1 MSKLAVMRSK
11 WSKSKIIRD
20 RLGRFAA
27 KNAPDLIVGTGGT
40 VGSLIGGHFGGAV
53 GALAGDLIG
62 GLATRQVVNVTTSAL
77 NAKQK
82 LIAKEAY
89 KKAQRLQK
97 LKMLGAETRSELKKT
112 SEKLGDEITS
122 DITGYVL
129 GNAIANVTSKTLG
142 KSIPFIG
149 GTATYTIVPKL
160 VKLRK
165 QIASKHG
172 NHQ

>member
-1 MSKLAVMRSK
+1 MSKLAAMRSK
-11 WSKSKIIRD
+11 GSESKVLRD

-27 KNAPDLIVGTGGT
+27 KNAPDLI
-40 VGSLIGGHFGGAV
+40 
-53 GALAGDLIG
+53 G
-62 GLATRQVVNVTTSAL
+62 GLATRQVVSVTTSAL

-82 LIAKEAY
+82 LIAKETY

-97 LKMLGAETRSELKKT
+97 LKILGAETRNELKKST
-112 SEKLGDEITS
+112 EKLGD

-142 KSIPFIG
+142 KSILFIG
-149 GTATYTIVPKL
+149 GTATYTTYTVVPKL

-165 QIASKHG
+165 QIARKHG
-172 NHQ
+172 NYQ